1 MFTLKKLVTVNPTA
15 HPKNQTG
22 GLPTLKPHGNDGGT
36 PTAFPP
42 GYTGETPTAFP
53 PGYTGITPTA
63 FPPGYTGIIP
73 TAQPPL
79 CVSNWTSWVN
89 RDNVADGKEV
99 EFMNK
104 TELDAFCIGG
114 KISAIE
120 CMTTDGI
127 SSYSSGEVK

>member
-1 MFTLKKLVTVNPTA
+1 MTPTANPPSGGTGQPTA
-15 HPKNQTG
+15 HPPG
-22 GLPTLKPHGNDGGT
+22 
-36 PTAFPP
+36 
-42 GYTGETPTAFP
+42 GYTGGEPTAFP

-63 FPPGYTGIIP
+63 FPPGYTGITP

-127 SSYSSGEVK
+127 SSYSSGEVIHVKIIICDTL

>member
-1 MFTLKKLVTVNPTA
+1 VTPTANPPSGGTGQPTA
-15 HPKNQTG
+15 HPPG
-22 GLPTLKPHGNDGGT
+22 
-36 PTAFPP
+36 
-42 GYTGETPTAFP
+42 GYTGGEPTAFP

-63 FPPGYTGIIP
+63 FPPGYTGITP

-127 SSYSSGEVK
+127 SSYSSGEVIHVKIIICDTL